1 MRMQIRSNVFYKVAA
16 ILCAGAALSGFA
28 AVSTVS
34 VQDDVFVPSSSSIH
48 AGDSVI
54 WKWDGSDHNVTS
66 TSNPQAWKAT
76 PTESST
82 TFTFT
87 NTFASAGTFPY
98 ECTIHA
104 SIGMLGTISVAAAV
118 SPPTITITSP
128 ASGAML
134 PAPANVTIAA
144 TTTDAGGTVTN
155 VQFLVGA
162 TLLKTVTSAPFSA
175 VTNGLPAGS
184 YTLSAIA
191 TDNNGLKATNMV
203 GIQVLSPPTVSIT
216 SPASGA
222 LLAAPANVTIA
233 ATTTGGSGTV
243 TSVGFLVGST
253 VLSTVTSAPF
263 SAVTNGLPPGSY
275 TLSAVATD
283 NNGLTATNTVSIQV
297 FTPASLGNSI
307 KLSATQFQFSYAA
320 TPGISYVIQQST
332 NLTTWVSIATNI
344 ATANP
349 ATYSDDNATNNPAF
363 YRVQVLP
370 NP

>member
-1 MRMQIRSNVFYKVAA
+1 MRMQISSNVFYKVAT

-128 ASGAML
+128 APGAML
-134 PAPANVTIAA
+134 P
-144 TTTDAGGTVTN
+144 
-155 VQFLVGA
+155 
-162 TLLKTVTSAPFSA
+162 
-175 VTNGLPAGS
+175 
-184 YTLSAIA
+184 
-191 TDNNGLKATNMV
+191 
-203 GIQVLSPPTVSIT
+203 
-216 SPASGA
+216 
-222 LLAAPANVTIA
+222 APANVTIA

-370 NP
+370 FL